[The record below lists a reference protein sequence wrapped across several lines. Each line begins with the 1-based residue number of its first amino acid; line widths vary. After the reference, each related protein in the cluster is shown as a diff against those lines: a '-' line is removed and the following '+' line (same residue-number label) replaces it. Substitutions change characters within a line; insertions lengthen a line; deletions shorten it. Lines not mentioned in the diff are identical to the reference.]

1 MVGFYFLQAVRGSEL
16 EVNNKNKND
25 INELKVAYQ
34 RVTDLVKDE

>member
-25 INELKVAYQ
+25 INEFKVAY
-34 RVTDLVKDE
+34 RPVSNLVKD